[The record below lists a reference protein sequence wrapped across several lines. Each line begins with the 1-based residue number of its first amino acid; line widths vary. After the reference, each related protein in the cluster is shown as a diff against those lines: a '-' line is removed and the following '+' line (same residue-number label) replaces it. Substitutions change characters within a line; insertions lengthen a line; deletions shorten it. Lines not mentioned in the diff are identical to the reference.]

1 MNDQPTTM
9 TRIVLPSM
17 LNDRQILFGGN
28 ILKWMDEVAYITAT
42 RLLMQRVVTFSVE
55 DIKFLKPFGLGD
67 IIEING
73 RITKI
78 GNVKIEISVVATR
91 ELAGLG
97 LREKAAEAKFFFTA
111 VDEHNIPKRIDLKNS
126 EQEYDSLHHN

>member
-1 MNDQPTTM
+1 MNDQQTTM

-42 RLLMQRVVTFSVE
+42 RLLKQGVVTISVGN
-55 DIKFLKPFGLGD
+55 ISFIKPFGPGD

-73 RITKI
+73 TITKI
-78 GNVKIEISVVATR
+78 GGVKVEVSVVAYR
-91 ELAGLG
+91 ESTETGLK
-97 LREKAAEAKFFFTA
+97 EKAACARFCFAA
-111 VDEHNIPKRIDLKNS
+111 VDEFNVPKRIDMNIIQQLKI
-126 EQEYDSLHHN
+126 

>member
-42 RLLMQRVVTFSVE
+42 RLLKQGVVTISVGN
-55 DIKFLKPFGLGD
+55 ISFIKPFGLGD
-67 IIEING
+67 IIELNG
-73 RITKI
+73 NVTKI
-78 GNVKIEISVVATR
+78 GSVKVEVSVMAYR
-91 ELAGLG
+91 ESTETGLKV
-97 LREKAAEAKFFFTA
+97 KAACAKFCFAA
-111 VDEHNIPKRIDLKNS
+111 VDELNVPKRIDMNKI
-126 EQEYDSLHHN
+126 QRQKI